1 MLRIGQV
8 EPTATSDG
16 KYTDGNVAGGTPAT
30 RLRAPAF
37 NAMQEELANI
47 VESATM
53 TLDPNDMTQVLT
65 ALKKLLLSRA
75 NPFGDIKSDGPAAIA
90 TALANLG
97 LGEMPIIAKY
107 GSALIGELVHWPMQQ
122 MPQEIWTDMKME
134 FIPYMGQSFDGSRY
148 PLLAQLHPSL
158 QLPADMRGEFVRG
171 WDNGKGTDPSRAL
184 MSAQTDAFRA
194 HTHTAVGMI
203 YSYGWAAN
211 GPGKDYGNG
220 TVTTSST
227 GGTETRPVN
236 VAWNFIVRAK

>member
-47 VESATM
+47 VESAQM
-53 TLDPNDMTQVLT
+53 TLDPSDMTQVLT

-97 LGEMPIIAKY
+97 LGELALAGTMTGIFNTNGYLKIPAIIGGERKVLILQWMSISASATATYYNLPIA
-107 GSALIGELVHWPMQQ
+107 WP
-122 MPQEIWTDMKME
+122 TGGLHA
-134 FIPYMGQSFDGSRY
+134 FAVGQT
-148 PLLAQLHPSL
+148 
-158 QLPADMRGEFVRG
+158 
-171 WDNGKGTDPSRAL
+171 GTD
-184 MSAQTDAFRA
+184 Q
-194 HTHTAVGMI
+194 
-203 YSYGWAAN
+203 
-211 GPGKDYGNG
+211 
-220 TVTTSST
+220 VTTASSFI
-227 GGTETRPVN
+227 ETAWGVQQVFVKCVN
-236 VAWNFIVRAK
+236 AAGALQARGVSLFMIGL